1 MSYFEIV
8 NLNKNYDGKEVLK
21 NVNISLPPF
30 GLFGVVGESGS
41 GKSTLLKCISGILS
55 ISSGEIYFQG
65 KKIKDKE
72 KFRKEHISFIFQ
84 DFELINYLNVKENVA
99 LPLYC
104 QGYKQTS
111 AYKEIEEP
119 LKCANIFHK
128 RDEVVAH
135 LSGGEKQR
143 VAIARALA
151 DKKEIILCDEIT
163 GSLDESNAHQIMEL
177 IKEISLTHLVIMVS
191 HDITLINEYCSSL
204 LRLENKTI
212 SFQTSSKEK
221 RKIIPSLRK
230 KCNVIHLAINNLK
243 KGKFRIGASL
253 SSFTLTFL
261 FLLISLSFSLNAS
274 SYYDEHKD
282 DFLDY
287 NLFNVTLHE
296 KTTLE
301 NSSLTLVKE
310 KLPNSYDLSL
320 ILEDNINVYPSLQ
333 NVFSSYPSLW
343 INGKEIDNIEFV
355 PLSSYQIKE
364 KKLNVKTFSDVV
376 INKEAQKYLNLGD
389 NFSLKIQKDI
399 SYKGEKVII
408 DTLSFNLSFCVKQE
422 FKEFSFFN
430 TPKIYYSLQHAINF
444 LKREEVKNLSS
455 NFDKKISWY
464 DRLSLYT
471 FEGDEFPSYSK
482 LVEVKNNEKV
492 EESIALLKDNEYE
505 VTSSSLLIQEE
516 FNSIVNLLMMAIEVF
531 MSICI
536 VISFMLF
543 ILIIVSFV
551 VSSYQE
557 IGLYKVFGVDNSSL
571 QLMFIFKGILLTIS
585 SFALGEVVKMI
596 VLKIVENFFY
606 QKQIDISLIY
616 IAKED
621 FLALIILLISSYL
634 ISLIPSFLVRKVDID
649 NLFKEDK

>member
-41 GKSTLLKCISGILS
+41 GKSTLLKCISGILA

-111 AYKEIEEP
+111 AYKEIEKP

-128 RDEVVAH
+128 RDEEVAH

-191 HDITLINEYCSSL
+191 HDLTLINEYCSSL

-212 SFQTSSKEK
+212 SYQTSSKEK

-261 FLLISLSFSLNAS
+261 FLLISLSFSLNTS

-596 VLKIVENFFY
+596 VLKIVENFFS

>member
-72 KFRKEHISFIFQ
+72 RFRKEHISFIFQ

-104 QGYKQTS
+104 QGYKQLE

-128 RDEVVAH
+128 RDEEVAH

-143 VAIARALA
+143 VAIARSLA

-163 GSLDESNAHQIMEL
+163 GSLDESNARQIMEL

-191 HDITLINEYCSSL
+191 HDLTLINEYCSSL

-212 SFQTSSKEK
+212 YYQTSSKEK

-230 KCNVIHLAINNLK
+230 KCNVVHLAINNLK

-261 FLLISLSFSLNAS
+261 FLLISLSFSLNTS

-422 FKEFSFFN
+422 FREFSFFN

-492 EESIALLKDNEYE
+492 EESIALLKDNQYE

-596 VLKIVENFFY
+596 VLKIVENFFS

-621 FLALIILLISSYL
+621 FLALIILIISSYL

>member
-1 MSYFEIV
+1 M
-8 NLNKNYDGKEVLK
+8 
-21 NVNISLPPF
+21 
-30 GLFGVVGESGS
+30 
-41 GKSTLLKCISGILS
+41 
-55 ISSGEIYFQG
+55 
-65 KKIKDKE
+65 
-72 KFRKEHISFIFQ
+72 
-84 DFELINYLNVKENVA
+84 
-99 LPLYC
+99 
-104 QGYKQTS
+104 
-111 AYKEIEEP
+111 
-119 LKCANIFHK
+119 
-128 RDEVVAH
+128 
-135 LSGGEKQR
+135 
-143 VAIARALA
+143 
-151 DKKEIILCDEIT
+151 
-163 GSLDESNAHQIMEL
+163 
-177 IKEISLTHLVIMVS
+177 
-191 HDITLINEYCSSL
+191 
-204 LRLENKTI
+204 
-212 SFQTSSKEK
+212 
-221 RKIIPSLRK
+221 
-230 KCNVIHLAINNLK
+230 
-243 KGKFRIGASL
+243 
-253 SSFTLTFL
+253 
-261 FLLISLSFSLNAS
+261 
-274 SYYDEHKD
+274 
-282 DFLDY
+282 
-287 NLFNVTLHE
+287 TLHE

-422 FKEFSFFN
+422 FREFSFFN

>member
-8 NLNKNYDGKEVLK
+8 NLNKSYDGKEVLK

-72 KFRKEHISFIFQ
+72 RFRKEHISFIFQ

-111 AYKEIEEP
+111 AYKEIEKP

-143 VAIARALA
+143 VAIARSLA

-163 GSLDESNAHQIMEL
+163 GSLDESNAHQIMKL

-212 SFQTSSKEK
+212 SYQTSSKEK

-253 SSFTLTFL
+253 ASFTLTFL
-261 FLLISLSFSLNAS
+261 FLLISLSFSLNTS

-492 EESIALLKDNEYE
+492 EESIALLKDNQYE

-585 SFALGEVVKMI
+585 SFALGEVVKII
-596 VLKIVENFFY
+596 VLKIVEKFFY

>member
-1 MSYFEIV
+1 M
-8 NLNKNYDGKEVLK
+8 
-21 NVNISLPPF
+21 
-30 GLFGVVGESGS
+30 
-41 GKSTLLKCISGILS
+41 T
-55 ISSGEIYFQG
+55 
-65 KKIKDKE
+65 
-72 KFRKEHISFIFQ
+72 FI
-84 DFELINYLNVKENVA
+84 
-99 LPLYC
+99 
-104 QGYKQTS
+104 
-111 AYKEIEEP
+111 
-119 LKCANIFHK
+119 
-128 RDEVVAH
+128 
-135 LSGGEKQR
+135 
-143 VAIARALA
+143 
-151 DKKEIILCDEIT
+151 
-163 GSLDESNAHQIMEL
+163 
-177 IKEISLTHLVIMVS
+177 
-191 HDITLINEYCSSL
+191 
-204 LRLENKTI
+204 
-212 SFQTSSKEK
+212 
-221 RKIIPSLRK
+221 
-230 KCNVIHLAINNLK
+230 
-243 KGKFRIGASL
+243 
-253 SSFTLTFL
+253 
-261 FLLISLSFSLNAS
+261 FLLISFSFSLNTS

>member
-8 NLNKNYDGKEVLK
+8 NLNKNYDKKEVLK
-21 NVNISLPPF
+21 DVNISLPPF

-72 KFRKEHISFIFQ
+72 KFRKEHITFIFQ
-84 DFELINYLNVKENVA
+84 DFELIPYLNVKENVA

-104 QGYKQTS
+104 KGYSQNQ
-111 AYKEIEEP
+111 AYKEIESS
-119 LKCANIFHK
+119 LKQANILHK
-128 RDEVVAH
+128 KEEEVSH

-151 DKKEIILCDEIT
+151 DKKRIILCDEIT
-163 GSLDESNAHQIMEL
+163 GSLDENNARQIMEL

-191 HDITLINEYCSSL
+191 HDLTLIQEYCLDLLKLENGTIIYHTSSL
-204 LRLENKTI
+204 EVVTTPSYLRN
-212 SFQTSSKEK
+212 
-221 RKIIPSLRK
+221 
-230 KCNVIHLAINNLK
+230 KCNVVHLAINNLK
-243 KGKFRIGASL
+243 KGKFRVIASL

-261 FLLISLSFSLNAS
+261 FLLVSMSFSLNAS
-274 SYYDEHKD
+274 SYYEQHKD

-287 NLFNVTLHE
+287 NLFNVTLLE

-301 NSSLTLVKE
+301 NSSLSLVKE
-310 KLPNSYDLSL
+310 KLPSSYDLHVL
-320 ILEDNINVYPSLQ
+320 LDDKINVYPSLQ
-333 NVFSSYPSLW
+333 NIFSSYPTLR
-343 INGKEIDNIEFV
+343 INGEEIDNIEFV

-364 KKLNVKTFSDVV
+364 KNLKVNSFKEVI
-376 INKEAQKYLNLGD
+376 INKEAQKYLSLGD
-389 NFSLKIQKDI
+389 RFTLSVQKDI
-399 SYKGEKVII
+399 SYKAEKVIN
-408 DTLSFNLSFCVKQE
+408 DSLSFNLSFQVVQE

-444 LKREEVKNLSS
+444 LQGEEAHNLSTYY
-455 NFDKKISWY
+455 NKKISWY

-471 FEGDEFPSYSK
+471 FDGDEFPSYSK
-482 LVEVKNNEKV
+482 IVEVKSNENV
-492 EESIALLKDNEYE
+492 ERSIELLKDNDYE
-505 VTSSSLLIQEE
+505 VSSSSLLIQEE
-516 FNSIVNLLMMAIEVF
+516 FNSIIALIMMAVEVF

-557 IGLYKVFGVDNSSL
+557 IGLYKVFGVDNNSL
-571 QLMFIFKGILLTIS
+571 QMMYIFKGILLTIS
-585 SFALGEVVKMI
+585 SFAIGQIIKIFL
-596 VLKIVENFFY
+596 LKLFDYFFY
-606 QKQIDISLIY
+606 QNQIDISLIY
-616 IAKED
+616 FARGDFIA
-621 FLALIILLISSYL
+621 LLILLVSSYI
-634 ISLIPSFLVRKVDID
+634 ISLIPSFLVRKVEID

>member
-72 KFRKEHISFIFQ
+72 RFRKEHISFIFQ

-104 QGYKQTS
+104 QGYKQLE

-128 RDEVVAH
+128 RDEEVAH

-143 VAIARALA
+143 VAIARSLA

-163 GSLDESNAHQIMEL
+163 GSLDESNARQIMEL

-191 HDITLINEYCSSL
+191 HDLTLINEYCSSL

-212 SFQTSSKEK
+212 YYQTSSKEK

-230 KCNVIHLAINNLK
+230 KCNVVHLAINNLK

-261 FLLISLSFSLNAS
+261 FLLISLSFSLNTS

-355 PLSSYQIKE
+355 PLSSYQIRE

-422 FKEFSFFN
+422 FREFSFFN

-492 EESIALLKDNEYE
+492 EESIALLKDNQYE

-596 VLKIVENFFY
+596 VLKIVENFFS

-621 FLALIILLISSYL
+621 FLALIILIISSYL

>member
-104 QGYKQTS
+104 QGYKQLA

-143 VAIARALA
+143 VAIARSLA

-230 KCNVIHLAINNLK
+230 KCNVVHLAINNLK

-261 FLLISLSFSLNAS
+261 FLLISLSFSLNTS

-355 PLSSYQIKE
+355 PLSSYQIRE

-492 EESIALLKDNEYE
+492 EESIALLKDNQYE

-596 VLKIVENFFY
+596 VLKIVEKFFY

-634 ISLIPSFLVRKVDID
+634 ISLIPSFLVRKADID